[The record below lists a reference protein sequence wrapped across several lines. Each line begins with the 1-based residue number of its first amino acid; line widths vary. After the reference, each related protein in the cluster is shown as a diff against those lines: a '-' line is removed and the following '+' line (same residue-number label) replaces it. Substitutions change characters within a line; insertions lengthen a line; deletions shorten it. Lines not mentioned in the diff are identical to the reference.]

1 MKHEDPIPGPVR
13 RQAGEYL
20 GNELL
25 GEWLGPLPGVCVGA
39 GLLIAAALV
48 AWLGVHAAVWL
59 GVGCVLYSLVL
70 WAARS
75 QHRGNLKKGHVAEA
89 QIGRALE
96 QAITADNCAVAHN
109 VMGISKRGDVDHIVV
124 TPQRVWVIETKYR
137 RVPKAKFRKVL
148 KRIHANM
155 AQLGELLPPD
165 TSISGCL
172 VLAYERGGVAPK
184 QDSIFVYNHI
194 SFRNKFLKDLRR
206 EKGAEPRPD
215 KRASDAVWR
224 LSRGEA
230 VEADDVVAAK
240 ENQLEYSRA
249 RIESG
254 PNIADERRPRF
265 LNAYRRWPAEDDQ
278 ELLRL
283 FEAGWTRTRLSE
295 RFGRK
300 PSAIKSRLKRLG
312 LD

>member
-13 RQAGEYL
+13 RIAGDYL

-25 GEWLGPLPGVCVGA
+25 GERLGPVPAACVGA
-39 GLLIAAALV
+39 GLLIAAALA
-48 AWLGVHAAVWL
+48 AWLSVLVAVTL
-59 GVGCVLYSLVL
+59 GVGLLLGSLL
-70 WAARS
+70 IWAIRS
-75 QHRGNLKKGHVAEA
+75 RQRDNLEKGHVAEG

-109 VMGISKRGDVDHIVV
+109 VMGISKSGDVDHIVV

-137 RVPKAKFRKVL
+137 RVPKANFGKVL

-155 AQLGELLPPD
+155 AKVGELLPQD

-172 VLAYERGGVAPK
+172 VLAYERDSVVPK
-184 QDSIFVYNHI
+184 RDGILVYNHT
-194 SFRNKFLKDLRR
+194 SFRDKFLKDLRR
-206 EKGAEPRPD
+206 EKGAEPRND

-230 VEADDVVAAK
+230 VEADDVDAAK
-240 ENQLEYSRA
+240 ENQLEYSGA

-254 PNIADERRPRF
+254 PSISDERRPRF
-265 LNAYRRWPAEDDQ
+265 LNAYLRWTAEDDQ
-278 ELLRL
+278 ELRRL
-283 FEAGWTRTRLSE
+283 YEAGWTRTRLSE